1 MPPICANVKHP
12 PSRRAHQEQPMTET
26 PAFDP
31 DRGYTLTRRF
41 DAPRAVVWQ
50 AITQPDLFAQWWGTE
65 AAPVDVHQWDLKQGG
80 TWHAT
85 MHYEGNELPWS
96 GRFEEID
103 EPERLVF
110 TVTDAPEVGDAF
122 ELMTFTLTE
131 EGDKT
136 DLVLRQSGGSLSDE
150 EYGQAKEGTGS
161 FLDAMAVVVARLR
174 G

>member
-1 MPPICANVKHP
+1 MPE
-12 PSRRAHQEQPMTET
+12 PSAT
-26 PAFDP
+26 FDP

-50 AITQPDLFAQWWGTE
+50 AITRPDLFAQWFGTE
-65 AAPVDVHQWDLKQGG
+65 AAPVDVHQWDVKPGG
-80 TWHAT
+80 LWRAT

-110 TVTDAPEVGDAF
+110 TITDAPEVGDAF

-131 EGDKT
+131 QGDQT

-150 EYGQAKEGTGS
+150 EYGQAKEGTSS
-161 FLDAMAVVVARLR
+161 FLDALAKVVARLQT
-174 G
+174 